1 METEQLSS
9 YYQRMRG
16 KRAAQ
21 EDVFLRRFGN
31 RLRTLREARGLTQE
45 ELAEDA
51 GFSRSYYS
59 DIETGKR
66 NTSLLNLRRLAQ
78 SLHFSLSELLD
89 VDREED

>member
-21 EDVFLRRFGN
+21 EDDFLRRFGN

-45 ELAEDA
+45 ELADDA

-59 DIETGKR
+59 DIEI
-66 NTSLLNLRRLAQ
+66 
-78 SLHFSLSELLD
+78 
-89 VDREED
+89 